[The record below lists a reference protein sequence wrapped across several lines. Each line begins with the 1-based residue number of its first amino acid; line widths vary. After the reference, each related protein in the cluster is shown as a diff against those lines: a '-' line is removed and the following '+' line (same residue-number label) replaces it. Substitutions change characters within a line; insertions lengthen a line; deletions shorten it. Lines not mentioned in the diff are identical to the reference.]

1 MSTQTCQF
9 CNHTFASRTTL
20 RYHQKKNKTC
30 LLIQLK
36 NKENEK
42 ESEKENEKEN
52 VEIKLELKVE
62 SCKHCDDYIST
73 LEDKLQSLQTR
84 FDTVSAQLVKSM
96 VGMKQMSAFIHSFCK
111 PSDNLTNAA
120 SV

>member
-1 MSTQTCQF
+1 MSTQTCEF

-36 NKENEK
+36 EK
-42 ESEKENEKEN
+42 VKEKENEKEN

-120 SV
+120 TI

>member
-1 MSTQTCQF
+1 MSTQTCEF

-20 RYHQKKNKTC
+20 RYHQKKNKRC

-36 NKENEK
+36 EK
-42 ESEKENEKEN
+42 EKSEEDDEKEQN

-62 SCKHCDDYIST
+62 SCKDCNDYIST

-84 FDTVSAQLVKSM
+84 FDSVSAQLVKSM
-96 VGMKQMSAFIHSFCK
+96 LGMKQMSAFIHSFCK

-120 SV
+120 TI

>member
-1 MSTQTCQF
+1 MSTQTCEF

-36 NKENEK
+36 NKE
-42 ESEKENEKEN
+42 SEKENEKEN

-62 SCKHCDDYIST
+62 SCKHCDDYIT
-73 LEDKLQSLQTR
+73 ALEDKLQSLQTR
-84 FDTVSAQLVKSM
+84 FDSVSAQLVKSM
-96 VGMKQMSAFIHSFCK
+96 LGMKQMSAFIHSFCK
-111 PSDNLTNAA
+111 PSDNPTNAA